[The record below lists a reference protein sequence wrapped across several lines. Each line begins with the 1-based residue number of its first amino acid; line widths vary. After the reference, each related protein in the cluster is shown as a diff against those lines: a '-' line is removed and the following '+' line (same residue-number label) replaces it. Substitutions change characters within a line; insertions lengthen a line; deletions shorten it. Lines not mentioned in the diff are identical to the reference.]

1 MDAMS
6 MVAPPQTPYTPSRLN
21 HEVQVALENQFGLIQ
36 IEGEISN
43 FSRPASG
50 HWYFTLKDSKAQVRC
65 AMFRGRNAR
74 VRCEVR
80 NGLQVQLRA
89 RVSLYPDRGE
99 FQLIVDSLEPAGEG
113 ALRLAYEALRK
124 QLEAEGLFAAE
135 RKRPLPALPRH
146 IALITSATGAAIQDL
161 FTVLGRRWPAAQLT
175 LLPSAVQGERAPGEI
190 VAAFDRLRR
199 WCEDDPT
206 GAPDLVITGR
216 GGGSLE
222 DLWAFNDERVARA
235 IVACPR
241 PVVAAVGHE
250 SDVSIADFVAD
261 LRAPTPSAAA
271 ELATP
276 DREALAHSVARQTGR
291 LRRSLRLAF
300 QQQRE
305 RLRHLRGRL
314 QDPRPRLNHLAQR
327 LDGLEG
333 QLHGALRYG
342 QQSRRQQ
349 LAALEQRLRAA
360 SPAQRLARAKDRTGA
375 LTQRL
380 RQASPRAAIASRQQQ
395 VSQAGQDLWDALSQ
409 RQERLAQRLALA
421 AQGLQL
427 QSPLGTVARGY
438 AVLTTEPEAGKRF
451 GTVIKNPEAVA
462 PGTRL
467 QATLAGGPLA
477 VIAEGPVDPSEP

>member
-1 MDAMS
+1 MTTLA
-6 MVAPPQTPYTPSRLN
+6 APPAPYTPSRLN
-21 HEVQVALENQFGLIQ
+21 HEVQVTLESTFGLIE

-74 VRCEVR
+74 VKCEVR
-80 NGLQVQLRA
+80 NGLQAKLRA

-113 ALRLAYEALRK
+113 ALRQAYEALRK
-124 QLEAEGLFAAE
+124 KLEAEGLFDAA

-146 IALITSATGAAIQDL
+146 IALITSATGAAIHDL
-161 FTVLGRRWPAAQLT
+161 LTVLRRRWPAATLT
-175 LLPSAVQGERAPGEI
+175 LIPTAVQGERAPEEI
-190 VAAFDRLRR
+190 IAAFRKLAR
-199 WCEDDPT
+199 WYEDDPE
-206 GAPDLVITGR
+206 GAPELVITGR

-222 DLWAFNDERVARA
+222 DLWAFNDEGVARA
-235 IVACPR
+235 LVACPV

-276 DREALAHSVARQTGR
+276 DGDALAHQLERQSGR
-291 LRRSLRLAF
+291 LRRALRLTF
-300 QQQRE
+300 QQRRDRLLSLQRQ
-305 RLRHLRGRL
+305 LPN
-314 QDPRPRLNHLAQR
+314 PRPRLERLAQR
-327 LDGLEG
+327 LDGLEN
-333 QLHGALRYG
+333 QLRQGLRY
-342 QQSRRQQ
+342 QQRDHH
-349 LAALEQRLRAA
+349 QRLKGLEHRLRNAA
-360 SPAQRLARAKDRTGA
+360 PGQRLARSRDRAQSLA
-375 LTQRL
+375 LRL
-380 RQASPRAAIASRQQQ
+380 RQAAPLRQITQEQAALART
-395 VSQAGQDLWDALSQ
+395 SQALGDALQQKQNS
-409 RQERLAQRLALA
+409 LAQRLALA

-451 GTVIKNPEAVA
+451 GTVIKNPKAIA

-467 QATLAGGPLA
+467 LAALAEGTLA
-477 VIAEGPVDPSEP
+477 VTAEGPVSPQKDEP

>member
-1 MDAMS
+1 
-6 MVAPPQTPYTPSRLN
+6 PQTPYTPSRLN

-375 LTQRL
+375 LTQR
-380 RQASPRAAIASRQQQ
+380 
-395 VSQAGQDLWDALSQ
+395 
-409 RQERLAQRLALA
+409 
-421 AQGLQL
+421 
-427 QSPLGTVARGY
+427 
-438 AVLTTEPEAGKRF
+438 
-451 GTVIKNPEAVA
+451 
-462 PGTRL
+462 
-467 QATLAGGPLA
+467 
-477 VIAEGPVDPSEP
+477 